1 MCNAA
6 GNGIREFL
14 LEHAELSPVSFHMPG
29 HKGSDIY
36 KQYGY
41 EAFLKKIMDCD
52 ITEICGADNLFQAE
66 GIIKNVALK
75 YEKLYRVKKSY
86 LLVNGT
92 SGGIIA
98 TVLASVKQGGKLIMA
113 RNCHK
118 AVFNAVRLG
127 KMEPVYAY
135 PSRLEDYDI
144 SGPIEA
150 EEIKNLL
157 EKNPDAQAVIL
168 PSPNYYGICSDIKA
182 IADVT
187 HRFGKILIVD
197 QAHGAHLNF
206 MKGVPKSAEE
216 SGADISI
223 NSTHKTLASF
233 TQSAVLNLNSDK
245 IKIED
250 LEDKLQMTESSSP
263 SYILMASLDVNAD
276 ILINHGSELFER
288 WQKNLEYFYEHVREI
303 KGVRIVNTGK
313 FFDRTKINI
322 DMSAWG
328 IDGMELEK
336 RLIKKRIFCELTTG
350 NILMC
355 MTGIGN
361 TKEDMKILLN
371 ALEEIAKSCE
381 EDKKNITCYDE
392 KGKNQRQELK
402 YKDIWNKKRRI
413 YDFSGSKELLNIDLC
428 EGRICASSVIPYPPG
443 IPLICPGEIIER
455 DDIEYVKNLRKTGQ
469 KVIGINDDDQIS
481 VVFG

>member
-223 NSTHKTLASF
+223 NSTHKTL
-233 TQSAVLNLNSDK
+233 
-245 IKIED
+245 
-250 LEDKLQMTESSSP
+250 
-263 SYILMASLDVNAD
+263 
-276 ILINHGSELFER
+276 HGSELFER